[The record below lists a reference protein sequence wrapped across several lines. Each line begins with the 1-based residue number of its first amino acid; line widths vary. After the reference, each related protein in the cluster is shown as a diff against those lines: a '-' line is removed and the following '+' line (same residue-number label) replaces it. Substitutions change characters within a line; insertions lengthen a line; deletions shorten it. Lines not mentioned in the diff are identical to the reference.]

1 MSDDLS
7 GFSMQDLF
15 RIETEN
21 QVALL
26 TEGLLE
32 LERDSQAADVL
43 ESLMRAAHSIKG
55 AARIINLDAA
65 VRVAHQMEDCFVAA
79 QAGKI
84 VLGGAAI
91 DILLRGI
98 DMLSCISN
106 IQEAESEQ
114 WFSEHEAEIDALVGD
129 LAGVLTSAV
138 RDKASN
144 SNAPDGKEG
153 NSPQPIREPVAGER
167 QLAEK
172 AGDTDEGHKQEA
184 TDRVLRLSSEHLDR
198 MLALASEMQ
207 VAWRWIEPFADSMLH
222 LKRHLVD
229 IERMLG
235 DVDAS
240 LHENRVGAGR
250 ADHLKDIQLKV
261 KRCHETVAEQQSE
274 LDSHSITVSALSH
287 RLYHQTVEAR
297 MRPFS
302 DGVPGLKRMVRDLAR
317 DLGKQARLEIDGLDT
332 MVDRDILEKI
342 KAPLDHLI
350 RNAVD
355 HGIEAPEER
364 ESCGKPEEGVVHVEA
379 RHQSGML
386 QIAVTD
392 DGRGLDLDSLR
403 QKVVRRELASKEMVA
418 RMAEA
423 ELMAFLFL
431 PKFSMKDSVT
441 EISGRGVG
449 LDVVANM
456 VRDVRGTIHSSVC
469 PAGGMRFELRLPITL
484 SVIRA
489 LLVDICAEP
498 YAFPLVHVER
508 TLKCKADDIEYL
520 EGRQYINLDGQP
532 VGLISARDVFQLPL
546 AEQAV
551 NDEIPVVVLGPPE
564 SRYGLIV
571 DRFLGE
577 YELVE
582 KVLHA
587 RLGKVQDISSAAVM
601 DDGTPLL
608 IFDVND
614 LLHSIAKLI
623 DVGKLGRARRQGR
636 ALQSDVNKRI
646 LVVDD
651 SITVREVERKL
662 LVARGYEVDVAVDGV
677 DGLNTIH
684 SARYDLLISDVD
696 MPRMDGIELVRQ
708 VKSESRFRDLPVV
721 IVSYKESDEDRMRGL
736 EAGADAY
743 LTKGSFH
750 DETLINTVVDLI
762 GEAN

>member
-1 MSDDLS
+1 VSDDLS

-21 QVALL
+21 QTALL
-26 TEGLLE
+26 TEGLLQI
-32 LERDSQAADVL
+32 ERDPQAADAL

-91 DILLRGI
+91 DVLLRGI

-114 WFSEHEAEIDALVGD
+114 WFSEHEVEIDNLVGE
-129 LAGVLTSAV
+129 LSSVLTALPNDKTSDDTAV
-138 RDKASN
+138 DSMSRVDEPEA
-144 SNAPDGKEG
+144 DGRQIIEEVSK
-153 NSPQPIREPVAGER
+153 AGEG
-167 QLAEK
+167 QQ
-172 AGDTDEGHKQEA
+172 QE
-184 TDRVLRLSSEHLDR
+184 TSDRVLRLSSEHLDR

-207 VAWRWIEPFADSMLH
+207 VSWRWLEPFADSMLH

-229 IERMLG
+229 LERMLG
-235 DVDAS
+235 DVDVS
-240 LHENRVGAGR
+240 LHENRRGSDW
-250 ADHLKDIQLKV
+250 ADRLKDIRLKV
-261 KRCHETVAEQQSE
+261 KKCHETVAEQQIK
-274 LDSHSITVSALSH
+274 LDSHSIMVSALSH

-302 DGVPGLKRMVRDLAR
+302 DAVPGLRRMVRDLAR

-350 RNAVD
+350 RNAID
-355 HGIEAPEER
+355 HGIELPEER
-364 ESCGKPEEGVVHVEA
+364 ECCGKPEEGVVRVEA

-386 QIAVTD
+386 QITVAD
-392 DGRGLDLDSLR
+392 DGRGLDLDALR
-403 QKVVRRELASKEMVA
+403 QKVVRRELASKDMVA

-431 PKFSMKDSVT
+431 PGFSMKENVT

-469 PAGGMRFELRLPITL
+469 PDGGMHFELRLPITL

-489 LLVDICAEP
+489 LLVDIGDEP
-498 YAFPLVHVER
+498 YAFPLVHVES

-520 EGRQYINLDGQP
+520 EGRQYIHLDGQP
-532 VGLISARDVFQLPL
+532 IGLVSARDVFGLPL
-546 AEQAV
+546 EEQAA
-551 NDEIPVVVLGPPE
+551 NDDCSVVVLGPPE

-582 KVLHA
+582 KVLNA

-614 LLHSIAKLI
+614 LLHSIAKQI
-623 DVGKLGRARRQGR
+623 DVGKLGRARRQNTT
-636 ALQSDVNKRI
+636 LQRGVIKRI

-677 DGLNTIH
+677 DGLNSMH
-684 SARYDLLISDVD
+684 AARYDLLISDVD

-708 VKSESRFRDLPVV
+708 VKGESRFRDLPVV

-743 LTKGSFH
+743 LSKGSFH